1 MSHII
6 DRRLNGKNKNAV
18 NRQRFMRRYRSHIE
32 KAVTRAIGKR
42 SIQDMDRGEA
52 VNIPARDVSEPNFSH
67 GTGGKRSIVHP
78 GNKEF
83 VEGDQIQKPDGGG
96 RASSSASDTGEG
108 SDDFVFQLTREEF
121 MDYMFED
128 LELPNMVKCS
138 LQGDDAFKYVNA
150 GYSNDGV
157 PAKLSVVRSLK
168 TAKARRIALTGK
180 SRKRLR
186 ECEEEKRTAESAGDE
201 LKQRALSNEIRE
213 LEAKIRR
220 VPYLDTYDLRFKLH
234 NKQPVPTSKA
244 VMICLMDISGSMTQQ
259 IKDLAKRYFLLL
271 YLFLSKSYEKTE
283 IVFIRHH
290 TSAKEVDEEEFFYS
304 RETGGTI
311 VSSALK
317 LALDVVKE
325 RYPVDDWNIYF
336 AQASDGDNWGDDSSL
351 CRTLLNEQ
359 LLPLAQYYTYIEIT
373 AGEHQS
379 LWDEYLKLEELHPE
393 KFAQRQITDA
403 SDIYPIFRELFE
415 KKTAS

>member
-1 MSHII
+1 MSYII

-42 SIQDMDRGEA
+42 SIQDMERGEA
-52 VNIPARDVSEPNFSH
+52 VNIPARDVSEPNFAH
-67 GTGGKRSIVHP
+67 GPGGQRSIVHP

-83 VEGDQIQKPDGGG
+83 VQGDQIQKPEGGAQG
-96 RASSSASDTGEG
+96 SSSASDTGEG
-108 SDDFVFQLTREEF
+108 SDDFVFELTRSEF
-121 MDYMFED
+121 MDYMFAD
-128 LELPNMVKCS
+128 LELPNLVKSS
-138 LQGDDAFKYVNA
+138 LHGDDAFKYVNA

-180 SRKRLR
+180 SRRRLR
-186 ECEEEKRTAESAGDE
+186 ECEEEVRVAEDAGDE
-201 LKQRALSNEIRE
+201 LRLRALSNEIRE
-213 LEAKIRR
+213 LEAKVKR

-234 NKQPVPTSKA
+234 SKQPVPTSKA

-271 YLFLSKSYEKTE
+271 YLFLSKNYEKTE

-304 RETGGTI
+304 KETGGTI

-317 LALDVVKE
+317 LGLDVVKN
-325 RYPVDDWNIYF
+325 RYPVDEWNIYF

-351 CRTLLNEQ
+351 CRTLLDEQ

-373 AGEHQS
+373 SGGHQS
-379 LWDEYLKLEELHPE
+379 LWDEYQKLEETHSG
-393 KFAQRQITDA
+393 KFAQRQISDA

-415 KKTAS
+415 KKVAS